1 MCYLRQK
8 ILKILVH
15 LACVLGYSRY
25 GEMHGLNSGNKRII
39 FIHSLYLQD
48 DLSSPPLLPPPPS
61 PPLSSFVLVHMF
73 STAVLGTES
82 KASYMMGKSSIELY
96 PRPFYNGIYYFFVSF
111 FSFLIT
117 FEDGWDV
124 SLVSIESVNKDD
136 TIFSVTLCVELCYD
150 IKSSTGIPPS
160 HNHQFPLSSEGVS
173 LSGLLDDVSVSSLSF
188 TLDIILTSL

>member
-1 MCYLRQK
+1 M
-8 ILKILVH
+8 VH

-25 GEMHGLNSGNKRII
+25 GEMHGLNSGNKRIL

-61 PPLSSFVLVHMF
+61 PPLSSFVLVHIF
-73 STAVLGTES
+73 SIAVLGTES
-82 KASYMMGKSSIELY
+82 KASYMMGKSSIELH
-96 PRPFYNGIYYFFVSF
+96 PTPFYNGIYYFFVSL

-124 SLVSIESVNKDD
+124 SLVSTESVNKDD
-136 TIFSVTLCVELCYD
+136 AIFSVELFYD

-173 LSGLLDDVSVSSLSF
+173 LSGLLDDVPVSSLSF
-188 TLDIILTSL
+188 THDIILTSL